1 MIMLMLGILLLASQ
15 SLAANVRNEEK
26 LPVTTQLLLSKINN
40 ILDKELQLVEHE
52 DGQQQQE
59 QQSPTGFSAAD
70 VADWFEAMHESQTT
84 MTWGPC
90 VVGSFFM
97 ANLPDS
103 IDPNGGKMGCRAGE
117 EDFLDGNF
125 GQGTDGLKTKSG
137 DVALCCVDSIFLGAI
152 RTKQVTPE
160 QVRGYYD
167 TMFPTSGT
175 TTTTTVCYQLLS
187 IITMYHLLLAAVII
201 IIYCYHLLLS
211 IINCCH
217 YHYLLLSSVTFYSY
231 LLLFITLIRA
241 QRKVAVPW
249 LIHIM
254 DGVLQACGPN

>member
-1 MIMLMLGILLLASQ
+1 MTLFSFEVDSEEKEEVEEAVAFCPSSLSSILRYLIAPSWPCDAALFHH
-15 SLAANVRNEEK
+15 SLAFFK
-26 LPVTTQLLLSKINN
+26 FLLT
-40 ILDKELQLVEHE
+40 
-52 DGQQQQE
+52 
-59 QQSPTGFSAAD
+59 P
-70 VADWFEAMHESQTT
+70 WFEAMHESQTT

-90 VVGSFFM
+90 VINFFM

-175 TTTTTVCYQLLS
+175 TTTTTVCYQVLS
-187 IITMYHLLLAAVII
+187 ITTMYHLLLAAVII
-201 IIYCYHLLLS
+201 IIYCYHLLLF
-211 IINCCH
+211 IPICC
-217 YHYLLLSSVTFYSY
+217 YLLLSSG
-231 LLLFITLIRA
+231 
-241 QRKVAVPW
+241 RKERW
-249 LIHIM
+249 RFR
-254 DGVLQACGPN
+254 G

>member
-1 MIMLMLGILLLASQ
+1 MIMLGILLLASQ

-52 DGQQQQE
+52 DGQQQQ
-59 QQSPTGFSAAD
+59 SPTRFSAAD

-90 VVGSFFM
+90 VINFFM

-175 TTTTTVCYQLLS
+175 TTVCYQLLS
-187 IITMYHLLLAAVII
+187 ITTMYHLLLAAVII

-217 YHYLLLSSVTFYSY
+217 YHYLLLSSVTLYSY
-231 LLLFITLIRA
+231 LLLFITLIRV